1 MVKKLAIIAL
11 CAASFAACK
20 NDKKPTAAET
30 SAAAETIPPSI
41 MDTTAMAAERSAT
54 TAVSDKEAEAAKQKA
69 DKETATASTTAKKA
83 AAKKAADEAAAKKA
97 AAKKA
102 ADEAAAKKKADKAKA
117 KPTPSP
123 VKPVI
128 VAPKDDAKGG
138 KVTKN
143 AGATIPAPA
152 ADPNVKKRNGRD
164 DVFVRAE
171 VAPLYPGGESAMMK
185 YLQKNI
191 KYPTIA
197 KENGVKG
204 TVYVQFVVEKDG
216 KVDDI
221 SIVKGVDK
229 SLDAEAKR
237 VVSSMPRWTAGSQTG
252 IPVAVQYVLPVK
264 FELID

>member
-30 SAAAETIPPSI
+30 SAAAEAVPPSI
-41 MDTTAMAAERSAT
+41 MDTTAMAAEKSAT
-54 TAVSDKEAEAAKQKA
+54 AAVSDKEVESAKQKTDA
-69 DKETATASTTAKKA
+69 AAM
-83 AAKKAADEAAAKKA
+83 AAKKAAEKKA
-97 AAKKA
+97 MDA
-102 ADEAAAKKKADKAKA
+102 AAAKKKTADAAKKTEKPKA

-123 VKPVI
+123 VKPVV
-128 VAPKDDAKGG
+128 VAPKADAKTG
-138 KVTKN
+138 KVAKN
-143 AGATIPAPA
+143 PGAMIPAPA
-152 ADPNVKKRNGRD
+152 PDNNVKKRTGKD
-164 DVFVRAE
+164 DVFVRSE
-171 VAPLYPGGESAMMK
+171 VAPLYPGGEGAMMK

-204 TVYVQFVVEKDG
+204 TVFVQFVVEKDG
-216 KVDDI
+216 KVAD
-221 SIVKGVDK
+221 VVVAKGVDK

-237 VVSSMPRWTAGSQTG
+237 VVSSMPKWAAGQQGG

-264 FELID
+264 FELVE